1 QLLHNVSKNMRE
13 LNDMKKPFYK
23 RWWFIAIVVFL
34 VMGGLGALIDEEKTT
49 SDEEAAEVS
58 SKQEEKQQAEKET
71 AKETAKETIDES
83 KESESNEP
91 KEKVIELKEEI
102 PFVDFTAKIQRI
114 KINDDT
120 LTIVLDWTNQSEYEQ
135 AHFSL
140 LAGIDVYQDDDIL
153 EMTKGEE
160 RLLKRIP
167 KNQFDVVDLEYKL
180 KDNETPVRVRI
191 IPWNEYDEPKE
202 TTIEIN

>member
-1 QLLHNVSKNMRE
+1 
-13 LNDMKKPFYK
+13 
-23 RWWFIAIVVFL
+23 
-34 VMGGLGALIDEEKTT
+34 LINEEETT
-49 SDEEAAEVS
+49 SDEEATEVS
-58 SKQEEKQQAEKET
+58 SKQKEKQQAEKET
-71 AKETAKETIDES
+71 TDETKEN
-83 KESESNEP
+83 ESNEP
-91 KEKVIELKEEI
+91 EEKVIELKEEI

-140 LAGIDVYQDDDIL
+140 LAGIDVYQNDDIL

-191 IPWNEYDEPKE
+191 IPTNEYDDPKE

>member
-1 QLLHNVSKNMRE
+1 MRE

-49 SDEEAAEVS
+49 SDEEVTEVS

-71 AKETAKETIDES
+71 AKETTDET

-91 KEKVIELKEEI
+91 EEKVIELKEEI

-114 KINDDT
+114 KINNDT

-153 EMTKGEE
+153 E
-160 RLLKRIP
+160 
-167 KNQFDVVDLEYKL
+167 
-180 KDNETPVRVRI
+180 
-191 IPWNEYDEPKE
+191 
-202 TTIEIN
+202 

>member
-1 QLLHNVSKNMRE
+1 
-13 LNDMKKPFYK
+13 MKKPFYK

-34 VMGGLGALIDEEKTT
+34 VMGGLGALIGEETT
-49 SDEEAAEVS
+49 SDEEATEVS
-58 SKQEEKQQAEKET
+58 SKQKEKQQAEKET
-71 AKETAKETIDES
+71 EKETTDET

-91 KEKVIELKEEI
+91 KEKVIELSEEI

-114 KINDDT
+114 KINNDT

-140 LAGIDVYQDDDIL
+140 LAGIDVYQDDEIL

-160 RLLKRIP
+160 RLLKQI
-167 KNQFDVVDLEYKL
+167 KKDSFDVVDLEYKL
-180 KDNETPVRVRI
+180 EDDKTPI
-191 IPWNEYDEPKE
+191 KITFIPWNEYDEKKE
-202 TTIEIN
+202 LTIEIN

>member
-1 QLLHNVSKNMRE
+1 MRE

>member
-1 QLLHNVSKNMRE
+1 MRE

-34 VMGGLGALIDEEKTT
+34 VMGGLGALIGEETT
-49 SDEEAAEVS
+49 SDEKATEVS

-71 AKETAKETIDES
+71 AKETTDET

-114 KINDDT
+114 KINNDT
-120 LTIVLDWTNQSEYEQ
+120 LIIVLDWTNQSEYEQ
-135 AHFSL
+135 AHFGL

-191 IPWNEYDEPKE
+191 IPTNEYDEPKE

>member
-1 QLLHNVSKNMRE
+1 
-13 LNDMKKPFYK
+13 MKKPFYK
-23 RWWFIAIVVFL
+23 RWWFIAIVAFL
-34 VMGGLGALIDEEKTT
+34 VMGGLGALIGEEETT
-49 SDEEAAEVS
+49 SDEEATEVS
-58 SKQEEKQQAEKET
+58 SKQKEKQQAEKET
-71 AKETAKETIDES
+71 EKETTDKT

-91 KEKVIELKEEI
+91 EEKVIELKEEI

-135 AHFSL
+135 AHFGL
-140 LAGIDVYQDDDIL
+140 LAGIDVYQNDDIL

-180 KDNETPVRVRI
+180 KDNETPI
-191 IPWNEYDEPKE
+191 KITFIPWNEYDEKKE
-202 TTIEIN
+202 LTIEIE

>member
-1 QLLHNVSKNMRE
+1 MQYRFNSCIILEKSAGVDGVKKE
-13 LNDMKKPFYK
+13 KKPVHK
-23 RWWFIAIVVFL
+23 RWWFWVIGIIVV
-34 VMGGLGALIDEEKTT
+34 VSWIINSADEEQTNEQTQEINIKQEEQT
-49 SDEEAAEVS
+49 DEPKEEKEE
-58 SKQEEKQQAEKET
+58 SKQEKT
-71 AKETAKETIDES
+71 
-83 KESESNEP
+83 
-91 KEKVIELKEEI
+91 KEKVIELGEEI

-114 KINDDT
+114 KINDNT

-140 LAGIDVYQDDDIL
+140 LAGIDVYQDEETL

-191 IPWNEYDEPKE
+191 IPTNEYDEPKE

>member
-1 QLLHNVSKNMRE
+1 ME
-13 LNDMKKPFYK
+13 EKKQPFYK
-23 RWWFIAIVVFL
+23 RWWVILIAAVIV
-34 VMGGLGALIDEEKTT
+34 LGISNIINSNEQST
-49 SDEEAAEVS
+49 SDKPKTEQVS
-58 SKQEEKQQAEKET
+58 TKPKQEKK
-71 AKETAKETIDES
+71 KD
-83 KESESNEP
+83 EP

-120 LTIVLDWTNQSEYEQ
+120 LTVVLDWTNQSEYEQ

-153 EMTKGEE
+153 EMTKGED

-180 KDNETPVRVRI
+180 KDNETPVRIRI
-191 IPWNEYDEPKE
+191 IPTNEYDEPKE